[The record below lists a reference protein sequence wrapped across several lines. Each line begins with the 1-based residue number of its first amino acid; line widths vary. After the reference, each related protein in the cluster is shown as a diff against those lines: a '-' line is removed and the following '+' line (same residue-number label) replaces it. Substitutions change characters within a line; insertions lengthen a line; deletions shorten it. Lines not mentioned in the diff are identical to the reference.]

1 VNNLKLWHKILILP
15 SLAAVAFLVILILVR
30 FGRVENEQ
38 LMTEIET
45 GHVPAVE
52 TAVDLLALLEG
63 IQRALQDSVA
73 AADES
78 LLTEADVLR
87 DQMIERF
94 QQGVENSVLSE
105 ERLKRLETS
114 FRNYYTLARETSLRM
129 TGGELG
135 EGLMEDLATMQDRY
149 NALQETLQELE
160 TDTVDGRVQA
170 FDTARANSR
179 RSVQVFTFIG
189 FLVFVFVGILAALS
203 IWTLRSVTQPLARAV
218 EAADRVSQGDLGV
231 ELEAA
236 SDDET
241 GRLLAALSRMM
252 DYFREMARVAN
263 AIAEGDLT
271 VKIEPRSPADT
282 LGHAFHTMIDN
293 LGSMIGRLKTS
304 AGQVASTSE
313 EISASA
319 AQINKGAERQSAST
333 EETSSTMVEMAS
345 QIDSVAQSTQNLAS
359 NVDETSSSIHEM
371 GASIEQVAKNAE
383 SMRESVAANSTTI
396 ERLIESIRAN
406 AERVQQVDEDS
417 QQTAQGTQE
426 GGERLSEL
434 IEGIGSS
441 TRNIGKIVELIEEIA
456 DQTNLLALN
465 AAIEAARAGEAGRG
479 FAVVADEVKRLA
491 ERSVE
496 STREISSVV
505 ASVQED
511 TSRATELAQEI
522 LGQMVGSVNRT
533 RELVGQIFRHTEEQS
548 SGASEVLS
556 TSQRMQL
563 VAEQLAAA
571 ARDQADGVQQ
581 ILRAVESMNRMTQQ
595 VAEASGEQ
603 KRGGDLVVRAVE
615 EIAEVAQQNL
625 AATEQL
631 STATFSLASEADRLQ
646 EMSSVFEV
654 VEAEPVAAN
663 QEAARETRA

>member
-1 VNNLKLWHKILILP
+1 VKNLKLWQKILILP
-15 SLAAVAFLVILILVR
+15 SLATVAFLVILILVR

-38 LMTEIET
+38 LMTEIES
-45 GHVPAVE
+45 GHMPAVE
-52 TAVDLLALLEG
+52 TAGELLSVLED

-87 DQMIERF
+87 DRMLDRFEQGAENPVLPAER
-94 QQGVENSVLSE
+94 VSE
-105 ERLKRLETS
+105 LETS
-114 FRNYYTLARETSLRM
+114 FRDYYSLARETSLRM
-129 TGGELG
+129 TGGEIG
-135 EGLMEDLATMQDRY
+135 EGLMEDLETMKNRY
-149 NALQETLQELE
+149 NELQADLERFQADALE
-160 TDTVDGRVQA
+160 GRVRA
-170 FDTARANSR
+170 FETARANSR
-179 RSVQVFTFIG
+179 RSVRVFTFIG
-189 FLVFVFVGILAALS
+189 FLVFLVVVVLAGLS
-203 IWTLRSVTQPLARAV
+203 VWTLRSVTQPLARAV

-231 ELEAA
+231 ELEAGTH
-236 SDDET
+236 DET
-241 GRLLAALSRMM
+241 GRLLAALTRMM
-252 DYFREMARVAN
+252 GYFREMAQVAN

-271 VKIEPRSPADT
+271 VKIEPRSEADT
-282 LGHAFHTMIDN
+282 LGHAFHAMIEN

-304 AGQVASTSE
+304 AGQVATSSE
-313 EISASA
+313 EISASVT
-319 AQINKGAERQSAST
+319 QISKGAERQSAST

-345 QIDSVAQSTQNLAS
+345 QIDSVAQSTQSLAS

-371 GASIEQVAKNAE
+371 GASIEQVARNAE
-383 SMRESVAANSTTI
+383 SMRESVVANSTTI
-396 ERLIESIRAN
+396 ERLIESIRSN
-406 AERVQQVDEDS
+406 AERVQQVDQDS
-417 QQTAQGTQE
+417 QGAAQGTQE

-441 TRNIGKIVELIEEIA
+441 SRNIGKIVELIEEIA

-505 ASVQED
+505 ASVQQD
-511 TSRATELAQEI
+511 TGRATELAQEI

-533 RELVGQIFRHTEEQS
+533 RELVGEIYRHTEEQS
-548 SGASEVLS
+548 TGATEVLS
-556 TSQRMQL
+556 TSRHLQL

-595 VAEASGEQ
+595 VADASGEQ

-615 EIAEVAQQNL
+615 EIAQVAQQNL

-631 STATFSLASEADRLQ
+631 SSATFSLAAEADRLQ
-646 EMSSVFEV
+646 EMSAVFDVSKPEV
-654 VEAEPVAAN
+654 PDA
-663 QEAARETRA
+663 ETRRGLGA